1 MPLFG
6 VAFFVYLVYNQS
18 MKLKRFVGWTC
29 LVAIAFFSIL
39 SPAFVSKNRAVAHD
53 EGSEDYDTCME
64 RAVHFDETGLD
75 IDDASRI
82 ASLKSACRAC
92 YGVSQYG
99 AMWVN
104 SFSGTNTGS
113 GELDP
118 RVYNSVVDTVT
129 DEDAN
134 IAVGYLHGQ
143 AYGCGTSIGNDAMTA
158 RHIYFL
164 KEAVNAER
172 EWHPVASVTGAQVN
186 YVENASWIAS
196 QTLDRS
202 QGYVEEHFWTKP
214 SGVIQV
220 KINISKFISGED
232 ESAEDDAEQIGKPV
246 IANGYSTSTYRRTA
260 HIYRCPN
267 EHSIGDQQ
275 CWSDPSDIYLRVR
288 RKIEPSTCS
297 EKYGNDI
304 DYEDTSPVPTWI
316 NGTGNIY
323 YNKCSGTS
331 VLGSRILTKDTS
343 ASNYTERA
351 ALKNTD
357 STRSATIYVKPGT
370 NIKFEQFYLPAAQP
384 VTKTI
389 VTENLTA
396 KRSNGE
402 VISIPS
408 TASNVVE
415 LSGSG
420 TISGTWTNY
429 KDIGVVDEDATSM
442 GGAVFTF
449 TQGGYDNT
457 PSFNGSNNTGT
468 AHTGS
473 IITET
478 NSGSR
483 SILAGAVVDELKDEG
498 VSNVKESLETTSL
511 TVVAPYNFENEAI
524 ANPTNLHAGV
534 FAGSEASISGTYK
547 TKGKYNGAVRATY
560 ATISPKSKLRLYSF
574 ISDTDN
580 PTQNCNPGGATPS
593 ICKEHT
599 GSEDNVALNPNEITA
614 NNVETLRQYT
624 VTVPDA
630 DAGKYLCVVAAVYPT
645 SSGADTNY
653 TNTAGNATWGT
664 STNCTAIQK
673 RAFFQVWGGNLY
685 AKGKVASSTTTK
697 TVVGSTDYTQPI
709 TFGSWAEHGII
720 SSKKE
725 VTGVAS
731 GAALGYTSNVNG
743 TLINEPGGKANS
755 SKDCRFAT
763 FTIANTNCYTGTGIN
778 DSATPGNSN
787 IDLSNNMLDLTNYTN
802 TAKTT
807 TARSSSDSSPLDLA
821 SEYTVKDGIRY
832 TYAVGSLYLKSS
844 ASLPKGVTQV
854 VYATGSV
861 YISSNLNYQNT
872 TYSNPSDVPQLIIV
886 SGSNIYIKS
895 AVSNVDAWL
904 YTKAGTINT
913 CPDGSKSPACNKQL
927 RINGPIVAGKMILN
941 RNYGGGTG
949 NNSGTPAEII
959 NFTPATYIF
968 SQAKSTEN
976 TSLRVVYSKEVA
988 PRY

>member
-1 MPLFG
+1 
-6 VAFFVYLVYNQS
+6 
-18 MKLKRFVGWTC
+18 MKLKRFIGWTC
-29 LVAIAFFSIL
+29 LVFIAFFAIL
-39 SPAFVSKNRAVAHD
+39 SPALFPNNRTVAYD
-53 EGSEDYDTCME
+53 EGGDSYNTCMK
-64 RAVHFDETGLD
+64 RAVHYEETWLDVDEAAQ
-75 IDDASRI
+75 IS
-82 ASLKSACRAC
+82 SLKSACSVC
-92 YGVSQYG
+92 YGEDGYQYG
-99 AMWVN
+99 AMWIN
-104 SFSGTNTGS
+104 SFQGTNTSS

-118 RVYNSVVDTVT
+118 RVYDSVVDTVT

-143 AYGCGTSIGNDAMTA
+143 AYGCGTSIGSDAMTA
-158 RHIYFL
+158 RHIYFEE
-164 KEAVNAER
+164 EAINTRHEP
-172 EWHPVASVTGAQVN
+172 HDPSIVTRKQVD

-202 QGYVEEHFWTKP
+202 QGRVSEKYWTKP
-214 SGVIQV
+214 NGSLQV
-220 KINISKFISGED
+220 KINISKFING
-232 ESAEDDAEQIGKPV
+232 AEQIGEPD
-246 IANGYSTSTYRRTA
+246 IDNGYSYTTYKKTV

-267 EHSIGDQQ
+267 NREIGERQ
-275 CWSDPSDIYLRVR
+275 CWSDPSDIYLRVQ

-304 DYEDTSPVPTWI
+304 DYDHTSSVPTWI

-351 ALKNTD
+351 VLKNTD

-370 NIKFEQFYLPAAQP
+370 NVKFEQFYLPAAQP

-402 VISIPS
+402 AISIPS

-547 TKGKYNGAVRATY
+547 TKGKYNDVVRATY

-574 ISDTDN
+574 ISDTEN
-580 PTQNCNPGGATPS
+580 PTQNCNPGGAMPS

-599 GSEDNVALNPNEITA
+599 GSENDVVLNPNEITA

-697 TVVGSTDYTQPI
+697 TVVGDTDYTQPI

-763 FTIANTNCYTGTGIN
+763 FTIANTNCYTGTGVN

-802 TAKTT
+802 IAKTT
-807 TARSSSDSSPLDLA
+807 TARSSSDSNPLDLA

-895 AVSNVDAWL
+895 AVSNADAWL

>member
-1 MPLFG
+1 MKRKLFLMFILVLLACPLFN
-6 VAFFVYLVYNQS
+6 VKPTIAAS
-18 MKLKRFVGWTC
+18 DKC
-29 LVAIAFFSIL
+29 LT
-39 SPAFVSKNRAVAHD
+39 D
-53 EGSEDYDTCME
+53 
-64 RAVHFDETGLD
+64 AVHGFDIAPVIIASEMPTIETACNACHETFGGALWINNYAGNTPD
-75 IDDASRI
+75 SVDMYSSTSEIIVDGDASTT
-82 ASLKSACRAC
+82 ATL
-92 YGVSQYG
+92 
-99 AMWVN
+99 
-104 SFSGTNTGS
+104 
-113 GELDP
+113 
-118 RVYNSVVDTVT
+118 
-129 DEDAN
+129 
-134 IAVGYLHGQ
+134 YLHGQ
-143 AYGCGTSIGNDAMTA
+143 IYACGVNIYANDSAKYDAHYIYITNNSHIGASESTLQNDVVGYVDNQST
-158 RHIYFL
+158 L
-164 KEAVNAER
+164 GSAE
-172 EWHPVASVTGAQVN
+172 ASV
-186 YVENASWIAS
+186 
-196 QTLDRS
+196 DRVLEDVTS
-202 QGYVEEHFWTKP
+202 GMSNRWTKP
-214 SGVIQV
+214 KRAQPIVINLEKYKKV
-220 KINISKFISGED
+220 ADLGPSFIRTIGGKKYSF
-232 ESAEDDAEQIGKPV
+232 EQWSHTV
-246 IANGYSTSTYRRTA
+246 NV
-260 HIYRCPN
+260 YRCPVSTTN
-267 EHSIGDQQ
+267 ISSDG
-275 CWSDPSDIYLRVR
+275 CWSDESQINLTIRTEIP
-288 RKIEPSTCS
+288 PSTCS
-297 EKYGNDI
+297 EKYGNDV
-304 DYEDTSPVPTWI
+304 DYEHTSTVPTWI
-316 NGTGNIY
+316 KGTGNIY

-370 NIKFEQFYLPAAQP
+370 NVKFEQFYLPAAQP

-429 KDIGVVDEDATSM
+429 KDIGVVDEDATSL

-580 PTQNCNPGGATPS
+580 PTQNCNPGGTTPS

-614 NNVETLRQYT
+614 NNVETSRRYT

-697 TVVGSTDYTQPI
+697 TVIGSTDYTQPI

-886 SGSNIYIKS
+886 SGSNIYIES
-895 AVSNVDAWL
+895 AVANVDAWL
-904 YTKAGTINT
+904 YTKTGTINT
-913 CPDGSKSPACNKQL
+913 CPDGSTSPACNKQL